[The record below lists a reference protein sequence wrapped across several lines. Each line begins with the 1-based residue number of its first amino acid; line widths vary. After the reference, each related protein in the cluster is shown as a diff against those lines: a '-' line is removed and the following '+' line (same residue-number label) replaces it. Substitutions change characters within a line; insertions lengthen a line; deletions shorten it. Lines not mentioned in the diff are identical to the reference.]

1 MNNSTKDHASSV
13 QVPGTLQVSLLKW
26 NLIISMPNTQNCELS
41 CNEKKIELK
50 ADQILRQNIIIPS
63 HGT

>member
-1 MNNSTKDHASSV
+1 
-13 QVPGTLQVSLLKW
+13 
-26 NLIISMPNTQNCELS
+26 MPNNTQQCAKHELRY
-41 CNEKKIELK
+41 NEKKIELR